1 MVKINNK
8 VWQQEIQLTDGRQVA
23 LSLWV
28 KKYAVLYFYPR
39 ANTPGCTTESQD
51 FTAEYDAFKALDC
64 EILGVSMDSLKKQ
77 QNFKKKYDMPFE
89 LVADVDESLCQEFQV
104 IKEKNMYGKKFM
116 GIERSTFLIDSSGHV
131 LQSWRKVK
139 VPGHVQD
146 VLTAVKE
153 LWALIG
159 YNVALTKEDSDPLTG
174 IMIAIDFELKAVALS
189 IKQSYNKQTMGLNA
203 KIFQWQWDGE

>member
-8 VWQQEIQLTDGRQVA
+8 VWQQEIQLTDGQSVA
-23 LSLWV
+23 LSLLV

-51 FTAEYDAFKALDC
+51 FTAEYQTFKALNC
-64 EILGVSMDSLKKQ
+64 EVFGVSMDSLKKQ

-89 LVADVDESLCQEFQV
+89 LVADVGENLCQEFQV

-116 GIERSTFLIDSSGHV
+116 GIERSTFLIDSSGKV

-153 LWALIG
+153 LS
-159 YNVALTKEDSDPLTG
+159 V
-174 IMIAIDFELKAVALS
+174 
-189 IKQSYNKQTMGLNA
+189 
-203 KIFQWQWDGE
+203 

>member
-8 VWQQEIQLTDGRQVA
+8 VWQHELQLTNGELAGLNKV
-23 LSLWV
+23 V

-51 FTAEYDAFKALDC
+51 FSTEYTVFKTLEC
-64 EILGVSMDSLKKQ
+64 EVLGVSMDSLKKQ
-77 QNFKKKYDMPFE
+77 QNFKNKYDMPFE
-89 LVADVDESLCQEFQV
+89 LVADVDETLCQEFEV

-116 GIERSTFLIDSSGHV
+116 GIERSTFLINSSGEV

-146 VLTAVKE
+146 VLTAVEE
-153 LWALIG
+153 L
-159 YNVALTKEDSDPLTG
+159 
-174 IMIAIDFELKAVALS
+174 
-189 IKQSYNKQTMGLNA
+189 
-203 KIFQWQWDGE
+203 